1 MSVCATGITVH
12 VLGFLR
18 PVSILFVS
26 LRTLFLGHSLIRY
39 SDDIKNVVG
48 FDVFNLCQL
57 HDWCGCPMCV
67 EECLYGFRE
76 EFKFC
81 FWVKAILAPRL
92 HECLNILYCMSKVS
106 CV

>member
-1 MSVCATGITVH
+1 
-12 VLGFLR
+12 
-18 PVSILFVS
+18 
-26 LRTLFLGHSLIRY
+26 
-39 SDDIKNVVG
+39 
-48 FDVFNLCQL
+48 
-57 HDWCGCPMCV
+57 MCV